1 MGYCV
6 GGSRQAAI
14 RADCDTRSNL
24 DLGSGGGHGKVEG
37 GQGGG
42 AIRIHMDVEAVIE
55 GRVSADG
62 EDSAC
67 IQVETEGPVL
77 DRWDQRPYP
86 GLNNKFTCFTGT
98 KVRILTL
105 TRLAGDVRSET
116 PLFDKTSSRYKYMA
130 PMSGG
135 GGGSGGSIWIIAPR
149 IVGHGVVSATGGS
162 ANRSCHTVPPLS
174 PSLPLPHSL
183 PPSL

>member
-86 GLNNKFTCFTGT
+86 GKYQVYLLYWYKRTNTDADA
-98 KVRILTL
+98 
-105 TRLAGDVRSET
+105 AGR
-116 PLFDKTSSRYKYMA
+116 
-130 PMSGG
+130 
-135 GGGSGGSIWIIAPR
+135 
-149 IVGHGVVSATGGS
+149 
-162 ANRSCHTVPPLS
+162 
-174 PSLPLPHSL
+174 
-183 PPSL
+183 